1 MQLDL
6 KSELKFTM
14 AQFNPMEIVYH
25 NRNGTRA
32 YYSHNE
38 ELYGGTFPEE
48 WAENHAEG
56 TGPKECRN
64 CNDFGSWNG
73 VFIGYCANCA
83 YVYNGTRGRGLMG
96 LGKENDDPSVL
107 EYPSIYSTYLKDV
120 DPCDVGDTDFMDSA
134 DVVNYA
140 FEIDESGN
148 VVDSSGNPIEN
159 LLVPTSDKPDSC
171 PEINWDEVNAYADS
185 IAADEPY
192 DEVSYSIDRHG
203 SYGSNYDGGYDS
215 Y

>member
-1 MQLDL
+1 
-6 KSELKFTM
+6 
-14 AQFNPMEIVYH
+14 
-25 NRNGTRA
+25 
-32 YYSHNE
+32 
-38 ELYGGTFPEE
+38 
-48 WAENHAEG
+48 
-56 TGPKECRN
+56 
-64 CNDFGSWNG
+64 
-73 VFIGYCANCA
+73 
-83 YVYNGTRGRGLMG
+83 
-96 LGKENDDPSVL
+96 
-107 EYPSIYSTYLKDV
+107 
-120 DPCDVGDTDFMDSA
+120 MDSA

-192 DEVSYSIDRHG
+192 EEVSYSIDRHG

>member
-1 MQLDL
+1 MQLDS

-25 NRNGTRA
+25 RRNGKPA
-32 YYSHNE
+32 YYSYNE
-38 ELYGGTFPEE
+38 ELYCGTFPEE

-56 TGPKECRN
+56 TGPKECNN
-64 CNDFGSWNG
+64 CNDHGSWNG
-73 VFIGYCANCA
+73 VFLGYCANCA
-83 YVYNGTRGRGLMG
+83 AYPYNGTRGRGLMG

-107 EYPSIYSTYLKDV
+107 EFPSIYSTYLKDV
-120 DPCDVGDTDFMDSA
+120 SLHDVGDTDFMDSA
-134 DVVNYA
+134 NIINCS
-140 FEIDESGN
+140 FEIYKHSDI
-148 VVDSSGNPIEN
+148 IEN
-159 LLVPTSDKPDSC
+159 LLVPTSDEPDLY